1 MHFMSIYQAMRT
13 RAAILKASLVGRNGA
28 CRRHLE
34 TTKGA
39 LKGKYQGQ
47 TIVESEGMHEV
58 AAGGTLTLPHR
69 PAIAVR
75 AP

>member
-1 MHFMSIYQAMRT
+1 MELAGGIW
-13 RAAILKASLVGRNGA
+13 K
-28 CRRHLE
+28 RR
-34 TTKGA
+34 KGA